1 MTRAQPQVQ
10 SLAQG
15 QPGDAGVSPLR
26 LFGKMLKF
34 FRNRAGLTS
43 DQLGARV
50 HLSGSAIRKIETG
63 RQPPTEPLVDALE
76 DIPEL
81 ACGGALRA
89 LFDESA
95 RCSTRWPST

>member
-1 MTRAQPQVQ
+1 MSQAQSQAWSP
-10 SLAQG
+10 AQGQGLG

-63 RQPPTEPLVDALE
+63 RQPPTTPARSSR
-76 DIPEL
+76 P
-81 ACGGALRA
+81 G
-89 LFDESA
+89 SA
-95 RCSTRWPST
+95 STTTRSMRK